1 MTTPLLK
8 VAPVLSVFLSGCG
21 SRSAPYIPIFDS
33 YFPAWIGCAIVGII
47 GSALCRLLLIRLGI
61 DDVLPFRA
69 FVYLSLALALMF
81 ISSLLFFVL

>member
-8 VAPVLSVFLSGCG
+8 IAPVLTVLLSACG
-21 SRSAPYIPIFDS
+21 SRNAPYIPIFDS

-61 DDVLPFRA
+61 DEVLPARA

-81 ISSLLFFVL
+81 ISSLVFFVR